1 MQSGALSFEARA
13 TLHGLYKRLRE
24 RGEDPKMLRRAIS
37 VHPMDTN
44 IATARQLMV
53 HHRRLS
59 ELYNAKQSLRSY
71 HLLRRVTIALQVRKH
86 TFALFKMRIV
96 LLSWAA
102 ISDMLVLLLCGAV
115 LMVIYQ
121 MYRLCR
127 VGLTRA
133 EEKYAAMAIPV
144 IQTIEALEL
153 TEQYRNQA
161 KRRSDMEKDIV
172 RERQR

>member
-1 MQSGALSFEARA
+1 MQHGLSIEARA

-24 RGEDPKMLRRAIS
+24 RGEDAKMLRRAIS
-37 VHPMDTN
+37 VHPIEAN
-44 IATARQLMV
+44 VVTARQLLL
-53 HHRRLS
+53 HHRRIS
-59 ELYNAKQSLRSY
+59 ELMKAKQQLRSY
-71 HLLRRVTIALQVRKH
+71 NLLWRVHVACRIRQHNV
-86 TFALFKMRIV
+86 ALFRMRLV

-102 ISDMLVLLLCGAV
+102 LSDLLVLLLCGAV

-133 EEKYAAMAIPV
+133 EDKYNAMSIPI
-144 IQTIEALEL
+144 IQSIEALEL
-153 TEQYRNQA
+153 AEQYRNQA
-161 KRRSDMEKDIV
+161 NRRSEMEKDIL